1 MPQLTRRRFLSDSTI
16 AAAVLAAGSG
26 SSFISNAAEALA
38 ADTAA
43 SANDELNVMVCGVRS
58 RGNHLAGSFAKTRGC
73 NVKYMCDV
81 DKAIG
86 QQRVDDFEK
95 RFGYRPKFVR
105 DMRQGFDDKDLDVVV
120 IATPN
125 HWHALAGIWA
135 MQAGKDVYVEKP
147 VSHDIFEGRQL
158 VETARKYK
166 KICQTG
172 TQSRSLE
179 GAIAAVDYVLSGK
192 LGDVKLAR
200 GLCYNRRKS
209 IGKKGVFE
217 PLKSVD
223 YNLWVGPAEMQPVT
237 RPQFHYDWHWQYHW
251 GNGDIN
257 NQGVHQMDVARW
269 GLGIDSLSDGV
280 ISYGGRLGYA
290 DAGDTANTQVAIHK
304 FGDKTI
310 TFEVRGLETDPL
322 FEAKIGDIFY
332 GTEGIVA
339 LANWGKGVAMGLDG
353 KVVEHFGQNVKGS
366 PYAVGTDSHIQNFI
380 DAVRSRDPS
389 DLNAEIREGH
399 LSAGLGHT
407 ATISYRLGKQA
418 SIGQVRRAIE
428 AFGGD
433 DDHVETLDRTI
444 AHLKENGV
452 ALSETPM
459 TLGPVLQMGAKT
471 ETFTNSN
478 AANAMLTRKYRKNFE
493 VFKTES

>member
-1 MPQLTRRRFLSDSTI
+1 MRKKRPITRRRFLSDSTI
-16 AAAVLAAGSG
+16 AAAALAAGS
-26 SSFISNAAEALA
+26 SFIPNATEARA

-43 SANDELNVMVCGVRS
+43 SANDKLNVMVCGVRS
-58 RGNHLAGSFAKTRGC
+58 RGNHLARSFAKTPGC
-73 NVKYMCDV
+73 HVKYICDV
-81 DKAIG
+81 DEAIG
-86 QQRVDDFEK
+86 QDRVNGIEK
-95 RFGYRPKFVR
+95 QSGYRPTFVR
-105 DMRQGFDDKDLDVVV
+105 DMRQGFDDKDLDAVV

-147 VSHDIFEGRQL
+147 VSHNISEGQRL
-158 VETARKYK
+158 VETARKLK

-172 TQSRSLE
+172 TQSRSLK
-179 GAIAAVDYVLSGK
+179 GAIAAVDYVQSGQI
-192 LGDVKLAR
+192 GDVKLAR

-223 YNLWVGPAEMQPVT
+223 YNLWVGPAEMRPVT

-269 GLGIDSLSDGV
+269 GLGIDSLSDSV
-280 ISYGGRLGYA
+280 ICYGGRLGYV
-290 DAGDTANTQVAIHK
+290 DAGNTANTQVAIHK
-304 FGDKTI
+304 FGNKTI

-322 FEAKIGDIFY
+322 YEAKIGDIFY
-332 GTEGIVA
+332 GSEGILA
-339 LANWGKGVAMGLDG
+339 LANWGQGFAMDLDG
-353 KVVEHFGQNVKGS
+353 KVVKRFGQDVKGS
-366 PYAVGTDSHIQNFI
+366 PYAVGTDAHIQNFV
-380 DAVRSRDPS
+380 DAVRSHDPN

-399 LSAGLGHT
+399 LSAGLGHA

-418 SIGQVRRAIE
+418 PVAQVKEAIE

-433 DDHVETLDRTI
+433 DDNADTLDRTI
-444 AHLKENGV
+444 AHLKDNGV
-452 ALSETPM
+452 DLNETPL
-459 TLGPVLQMGAKT
+459 TLGPVLQMDAKT
-471 ETFTNSN
+471 ETFTNN
-478 AANAMLTRKYRKNFE
+478 DAANAMLTRKYRKSFE
-493 VFKTES
+493 VS